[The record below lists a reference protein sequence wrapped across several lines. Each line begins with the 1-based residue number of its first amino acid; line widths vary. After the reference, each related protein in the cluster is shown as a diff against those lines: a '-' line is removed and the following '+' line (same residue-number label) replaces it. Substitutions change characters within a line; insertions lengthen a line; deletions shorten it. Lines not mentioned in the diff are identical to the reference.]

1 MGDVWGLC
9 LSLCQLWKVSN
20 GGDGF
25 ACKMAA
31 ESSIQLTK
39 ASSSVWEGTFTC
51 KEEEKKAW
59 GTLWMFTLN
68 VNHTSISAYK
78 CASAIGQL
86 SIISFGR
93 GENGGMY
100 LLTRI

>member
-1 MGDVWGLC
+1 M
-9 LSLCQLWKVSN
+9 QRRK
-20 GGDGF
+20 
-25 ACKMAA
+25 
-31 ESSIQLTK
+31 EK
-39 ASSSVWEGTFTC
+39 AS
-51 KEEEKKAW
+51 
-59 GTLWMFTLN
+59 GTLRMFTLN
-68 VNHTSISAYK
+68 VNRTSIPSYK